1 MPLFKKSFFIPAPFR
16 QIVIMQIHRL
26 ILSFALAMATMALTN
41 RTIGASPDAVAAASV
56 TSPREHLL
64 LDNNWKFHLGD
75 DWPDALHLDKAGAS
89 TGPVAEKFSDQSWR
103 AVTIP

>member
-26 ILSFALAMATMALTN
+26 ILSFALAMAN
-41 RTIGASPDAVAAASV
+41 HTIGASPDAVAAASV
-56 TSPREHLL
+56 ASPREHFL